1 MSAMMLRSIP
11 ELSPAWADALAAARL
26 VSAFGRSDQ
35 GAGLAGI
42 HLRARPGPALD
53 CWLAA
58 LRALVPD
65 RPVLRISSAIDP
77 ERLSGGLD
85 LAATLEAGRPVFEP
99 GLLARADGAIVVLAM
114 AERTGPH
121 LAAIIGDA
129 MDKSVHEGRPSR
141 FVLVAIDEGAEPDEV
156 LCRRLSDRLPIRIDL
171 SAISNREAQSASIA
185 APQAPFPLAGALL
198 PEPILSAFG
207 EVSLAAGPSS
217 MRLALNLS
225 QVARALASLDGVAEV
240 SPEHAAAALRLVL
253 GVQLT
258 AAPPEHPP
266 EDQPPEPP
274 SPPEQPS
281 ESGAETT
288 DADEIRDMLVE
299 AAKAMLPDIAAFF
312 SHSDARRRGGRAGKA
327 GKSFDQGLRGKAIG
341 HLQRPPASGARPDI
355 IATLRVA
362 APWQRLRGRDGAG
375 DLQIR
380 KSDFRY
386 KRRSQPT
393 QSTTIFAVDAS
404 GSTALD
410 RLGEAKGAVELL
422 LADCYVRRDE
432 VALIA
437 FRGTQASILLEPTRS
452 LVRAKR
458 SLATLP
464 GGGATPL
471 AGGLMG
477 ALQLAEGEL
486 RRGHSPLVVV
496 LTDGS
501 GNVALDGTV
510 DREAAARDC
519 AAVARQFALLGIR
532 SIVIDISRRERETSR
547 SLAQSMHA
555 DYCRL
560 PRADA
565 AAVSSIVA
573 GYRRAG

>member
-1 MSAMMLRSIP
+1 MMLRSIP
-11 ELSPAWADALAAARL
+11 DVSSAWADALVAARL
-26 VSAFGRSDQ
+26 VSAFGRSR
-35 GAGLAGI
+35 AGGRLAGI
-42 HLRARPGPALD
+42 HVRARPGPVLD

-58 LRALVPD
+58 LQALSPETPFV
-65 RPVLRISSAIDP
+65 RLSSAIDP
-77 ERLSGGLD
+77 ERLTGGLD
-85 LAATLEAGRPVFEP
+85 LAATLEAGRPVFET
-99 GLLARADGAIVVLAM
+99 GLLTRADGAIAVLAM

-121 LAAIIGDA
+121 LAALIGNA
-129 MDKSVHEGRPSR
+129 MDAGEHEGKPSR
-141 FVLVAIDEGAEPDEV
+141 FVLIAMDEGSDADEV
-156 LCRRLSDRLPIRIDL
+156 LCRRLADRLPIRIDL
-171 SAISNREAQSASIA
+171 STISFREAQSASIA
-185 APQAPFPLAGALL
+185 APQPVFPVDSAVL
-198 PEPILSAFG
+198 PEPILAAFG
-207 EVSLAAGPSS
+207 EISLAAGPSS
-217 MRLALNLS
+217 MRLAVNLA
-225 QVARALASLDGVAEV
+225 QVARALAALEGAAEV
-240 SPEHAAAALRLVL
+240 SPDHAAIALRLVL
-253 GVQLT
+253 GVQLSAT
-258 AAPPEHPP
+258 PPE
-266 EDQPPEPP
+266 EAAEEQFPEPP
-274 SPPEQPS
+274 SPSDEPS
-281 ESGAETT
+281 EAGEETIE
-288 DADEIRDMLVE
+288 ADEIRDMLVE
-299 AAKAMLPDIAAFF
+299 SARAMLPEIAQFF
-312 SHSDARRRGGRAGKA
+312 SHSAARRRGARAGKA
-327 GKSFDQGLRGKAIG
+327 GKAFDEGLRGKAIG
-341 HLQRPPASGARPDI
+341 HRQRPPAPGARPDI

-362 APWQRLRGRDGAG
+362 APWQRLRGRDGTG
-375 DLQIR
+375 DLRIR

-437 FRGTQASILLEPTRS
+437 FRGTQASVLLEPTRS

-458 SLATLP
+458 SLSTLP

-471 AGGLMG
+471 AGGLMR
-477 ALQLAEGEL
+477 ALQLADGEL
-486 RRGHSPLVVV
+486 RKGHSPLVVV

-510 DREAAARDC
+510 DREAATRDC
-519 AAVARQFALLGIR
+519 AAVARQFALLGVR

>member
-1 MSAMMLRSIP
+1 
-11 ELSPAWADALAAARL
+11 
-26 VSAFGRSDQ
+26 
-35 GAGLAGI
+35 
-42 HLRARPGPALD
+42 
-53 CWLAA
+53 
-58 LRALVPD
+58 
-65 RPVLRISSAIDP
+65 
-77 ERLSGGLD
+77 
-85 LAATLEAGRPVFEP
+85 VFET
-99 GLLARADGAIVVLAM
+99 GLLARADCAIAVLAM

-121 LAAIIGDA
+121 LAALIGNA
-129 MDKSVHEGRPSR
+129 MDAGEHECRHSR
-141 FVLVAIDEGAEPDEV
+141 FVLIALDEGADADEV
-156 LCRRLSDRLPIRIDL
+156 LCRRLADRLPIRIDL
-171 SAISNREAQSASIA
+171 STISFREAQSASIA
-185 APQAPFPLAGALL
+185 APQPGFAARAVAL
-198 PEPILSAFG
+198 PEPILAAFC
-207 EVSLAAGPSS
+207 EISLAAGPSS
-217 MRLALNLS
+217 VRLAVNLA
-225 QVARALASLDGVAEV
+225 QVARALAALEGAAEV
-240 SPEHAAAALRLVL
+240 SADHASLALRLVL
-253 GVQLT
+253 GVQLS
-258 AAPPEHPP
+258 AAPPEEPAD
-266 EDQPPEPP
+266 EQFPEPP
-274 SPPEQPS
+274 SPPDEPS
-281 ESGAETT
+281 DAGEDTT
-288 DADEIRDMLVE
+288 EADEIRDMLVE
-299 AAKAMLPDIAAFF
+299 SARAMLPEIAGFF
-312 SHSDARRRGGRAGKA
+312 SHSAGRRRGARAGKA
-327 GKSFDQGLRGKAIG
+327 GKAFDEGLRGKAVG
-341 HLQRPPASGARPDI
+341 HRQRPPAPGARPDI
-355 IATLRVA
+355 VATLRVA
-362 APWQRLRGRDGAG
+362 APWQRLRGRESAG

-437 FRGTQASILLEPTRS
+437 FRGTQASVLLEPTRS

-458 SLATLP
+458 SLSTLP

-471 AGGLMG
+471 AGGLMR
-477 ALQLAEGEL
+477 ALQLADGEL
-486 RRGHSPLVVV
+486 RKGHSPLVVV

-501 GNVALDGTV
+501 GNVALDGSV
-510 DREAAARDC
+510 DRETATRDC

-565 AAVSSIVA
+565 AAVSGIVA